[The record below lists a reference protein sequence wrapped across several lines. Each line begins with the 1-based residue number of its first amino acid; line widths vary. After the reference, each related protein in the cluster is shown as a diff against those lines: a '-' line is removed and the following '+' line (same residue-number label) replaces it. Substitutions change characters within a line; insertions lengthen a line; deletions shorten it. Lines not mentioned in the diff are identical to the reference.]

1 MFRFLWAFAI
11 ATVASP
17 STADS
22 LIYVTDGHVRF
33 RRGDEVAEVRAGD
46 FIREEAG
53 MTHVWDQ
60 LEDSG
65 FITTTGF
72 APSAKATP

>member
-33 RRGDEVAEVRAGD
+33 RRGDEVA
-46 FIREEAG
+46 
-53 MTHVWDQ
+53 
-60 LEDSG
+60 
-65 FITTTGF
+65 
-72 APSAKATP
+72 